1 MRRRLSPLL
10 IFLGWSLFGIALA
23 CPALHDDGNTLPG
36 WYCFLVSLCIW
47 PMWVIWMVA
56 ICGITNLLFL
66 FGLLVYYW
74 GGGLERKT
82 YGVFFSLATIA
93 TLIVLLTMFDGIL
106 AGAYVWLTSLVIT
119 AIGFLL
125 AGYENNRGAP
135 YGVPLVT
142 G

>member
-23 CPALHDDGNTLPG
+23 CPALHDAGNTLPG

-47 PMWVIWMVA
+47 PMWVIWLVA

-66 FGLLVYYW
+66 FGLLVYRW

-82 YGVFFSLATIA
+82 YGVFLSLAVVV
-93 TLIVLLTMFDGIL
+93 TLVAFLAMFDDVL
-106 AGAYVWLTSLVIT
+106 AGAYVWLTSLAIT

-125 AGYENNRGAP
+125 TDYEGIRSSRRAVAG
-135 YGVPLVT
+135 
-142 G
+142 